1 MQVPSRM
8 RGPLLALHGRYFEI
22 NTKNLV
28 TIPEDKLAIVDFS
41 AEAAAE
47 SLARWVALG
56 LWSAKR
62 RRGAV
67 IVLVGG
73 DG

>member
-1 MQVPSRM
+1 M

-47 SLARWVALG
+47 SLAR
-56 LWSAKR
+56 
-62 RRGAV
+62 
-67 IVLVGG
+67 
-73 DG
+73 

>member
-1 MQVPSRM
+1 MH
-8 RGPLLALHGRYFEI
+8 GPLLALHGRYFEI

-47 SLARWVALG
+47 SLAR
-56 LWSAKR
+56 
-62 RRGAV
+62 
-67 IVLVGG
+67 
-73 DG
+73 